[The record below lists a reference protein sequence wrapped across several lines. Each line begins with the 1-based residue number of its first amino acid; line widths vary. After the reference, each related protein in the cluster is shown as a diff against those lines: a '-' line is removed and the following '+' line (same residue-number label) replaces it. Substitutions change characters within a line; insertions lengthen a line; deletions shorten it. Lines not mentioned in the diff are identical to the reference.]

1 MTSLLVASTA
11 SAPGQQPRL
20 DVPLVTD
27 EAEAVLAI
35 LEGRARGMEPGEAA
49 WRRLFSSEGYVRLQR
64 RERSM
69 GRSMDDSTFRRF
81 VLSDTLARRTA
92 ALRATLESWRR
103 LDSRDA
109 ARRAFLYL
117 PATATIRARVYPVIK
132 PRTNS
137 FVFEAR
143 ENPAIFLYLDPAEPA
158 PKFDNTLVHE
168 LHHIGTA
175 SVCRGEPT
183 DSTLGVRINT
193 ALAWMSGFA
202 EGRAVLAAAGSP
214 DVHPHA
220 VSSEAQRA
228 VWERHVARVDT
239 DMRAMTEFFGRLLDG
254 RISQRE
260 QQRIGMSFVATD
272 SVPQGAFYT
281 VGWLMSSVIERRLG
295 REQLVRSTCD
305 PRMFLRDYNRAAA
318 VENRPRS
325 SRLPLWP
332 EDLIRRLRRA
342 EQDQALTSPLHLI
355 ANGSA
360 HRSPLTAHRS
370 P

>member
-1 MTSLLVASTA
+1 MVRLCLLIVTSLLVASST
-11 SAPGQQPRL
+11 SAPAQQPRL

-35 LEGRARGMEPGEAA
+35 LEGRARGAQPDESA
-49 WRRLFSSEGYVRLQR
+49 WRRLFTSEGYVRLKR

-69 GRSMDDSTFRRF
+69 GRSFEDSTFRRF
-81 VLSDTLARRTA
+81 VLSDTLTRRTA
-92 ALRATLESWRR
+92 ALRATLESWKR
-103 LDSRDA
+103 LDPGDA

-117 PATATIRARVYPVIK
+117 PASATIRARVYPVIK

-137 FVFEAR
+137 FVFETR

-158 PKFDNTLVHE
+158 AKFDNTLVHE

-175 SVCRGEPT
+175 SVCPGEPT

-220 VSSEAQRA
+220 VSNAAQRA

-239 DMRAMTEFFGRLLDG
+239 DMRTMTQFFGRLLDG
-254 RISQRE
+254 RISQSE
-260 QQRIGMSFVATD
+260 QQQIGMSFVATD
-272 SVPQGAFYT
+272 TVPQGPFYT
-281 VGWLMSSVIERRLG
+281 IGWLMSSVIERRLG
-295 REQLVRSTCD
+295 RQQLVASTCD
-305 PRMFLRDYNRAAA
+305 PRMFLRDYNRAATL
-318 VENRPRS
+318 ENRARTSALPQWPR
-325 SRLPLWP
+325 
-332 EDLIRRLRRA
+332 DLIRRLNAGR
-342 EQDQALTSPLHLI
+342 
-355 ANGSA
+355 NG
-360 HRSPLTAHRS
+360 
-370 P
+370 